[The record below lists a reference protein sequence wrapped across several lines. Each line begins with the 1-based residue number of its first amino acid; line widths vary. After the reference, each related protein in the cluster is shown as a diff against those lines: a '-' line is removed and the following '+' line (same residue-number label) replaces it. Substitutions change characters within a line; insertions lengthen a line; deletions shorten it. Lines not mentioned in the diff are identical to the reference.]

1 MSLMDFTL
9 DAPEQEPSVVVKR
22 TSGGYRVRETRIDGW
37 RVQIARAFLTA
48 TCFGLLAAGGMVWT
62 LADAS
67 FPGDPSITKAVLS
80 TTIYIVA
87 VALVAKGAFS
97 RERDELR
104 VDLKGRVLHIGSPAS
119 YGLLQTC
126 KTLRFEEITRI
137 DLAESSLMNELRSAI
152 TRFDY
157 GTIKLS
163 AHGDQA
169 FNIVGGDMMDLEPL
183 LCRLRGDTGVA

>member
-9 DAPEQEPSVVVKR
+9 ETPEQEPSVTVKR
-22 TSGGYRVRETRIDGW
+22 ISGGYRVRETKLDGW
-37 RVQIARAFLTA
+37 RVQIARAFMA
-48 TCFGLLAAGGMVWT
+48 AICFGLMAAGGMVWT
-62 LADAS
+62 LTDAS

-80 TTIYIVA
+80 TAIYIVA
-87 VALVAKGAFS
+87 AALVANGAFS
-97 RERDELR
+97 RDRDELH
-104 VDLKGRVLHIGSPAS
+104 VDMKGRLLHIVSRAPLS
-119 YGLLQTC
+119 LLQSR

-137 DLAESSLMNELRSAI
+137 DLAESSLMSELRSAI

-163 AHGDQA
+163 AHGDRA
-169 FNIVGGDMMDLEPL
+169 FNIIGGDMMDLEPL